1 MGGQA
6 AGPVPFLLPGPILAP
21 MISWCWPSRL
31 ILAVMAL
38 SPALDCPAATAA
50 QEPAGDTVALW
61 PSGAPG
67 GKRVSVREAFIER
80 SPDGPLRDRYVE
92 HVTRP
97 TITWFHPR
105 SDANGITLLIVPGG
119 GYERVVIDKEGFES
133 AEWFAQRGFDCAVLR
148 YRLPAD
154 GWAAGAD
161 VPVHDIQR
169 AVRLVRGARRPAGV
183 GRIGIIGFSAG
194 GHAVARFITRQS
206 ISYPRV
212 DAIDDASPRVDFA
225 VLMYPVIATTGPA
238 AHAGSAQQLQSS
250 GVEPS
255 GLEDYSAHLR
265 IDART
270 PPTLLVHAADDQAV
284 PVENS
289 LLMFE
294 SLRKAGVRSELHVFD
309 LGGHGFGM
317 RAIEGRDVAA
327 WPSLVER
334 WALNFG
340 SR

>member
-1 MGGQA
+1 MEGQA

-21 MISWCWPSRL
+21 MMSSCWPSRL

-38 SPALDCPAATAA
+38 SPALDCSAATAT

-67 GKRVSVREAFIER
+67 GERVTVHEAFIER
-80 SPDGPLRDRYVE
+80 SPEGPLRDRYVE

-97 TITWFHPR
+97 AVTWFHPR
-105 SDANGITLLIVPGG
+105 ANPNGIRLLIVPGG

-148 YRLPAD
+148 YRLPDD

-169 AVRLVRGARRPAGV
+169 AVRLLRSTGRPSGV
-183 GRIGIIGFSAG
+183 DRVGVIGFSAG
-194 GHAVARFITRQS
+194 GHAVARFITQPS
-206 ISYPRV
+206 ISYPRT
-212 DAIDDASPRVDFA
+212 DAFDDASPRVDFA

-238 AHAGSAQQLQSS
+238 AHPGSAQKLLAS
-250 GVEPS
+250 GVAPS
-255 GLEDYSAHLR
+255 ALEQYSPHLR
-265 IDART
+265 VDSQT

-289 LLMFE
+289 LLMFAA
-294 SLRKAGVRSELHVFD
+294 LRKAGVRSELHVFD

-317 RAIEGRDVAA
+317 RAIEGKDVSA
-327 WPSLVER
+327 WPALVEN
-334 WALNFG
+334 WAR